1 MTIGFLFLGVWG
13 VGGGGGCSQYLVF
26 AQSKFWASVRIDPF
40 YFASELEE
48 QSESKGVALGE
59 T

>member
-1 MTIGFLFLGVWG
+1 MGFFSLGEG
-13 VGGGGGCSQYLVF
+13 RGGGGGGGGRSQYLVF
-26 AQSKFWASVRIDPF
+26 AQSKFWASVQIDLF

-48 QSESKGVALGE
+48 QSESKGIALGE